1 MRDASNLTGLTALVT
16 GASSGI
22 GLQFC
27 YRLAEGGAV
36 IVMVSNQE
44 DELRMH
50 ADEIAQHYKVCTF
63 AVPMDLTE
71 PDAAQRLLQFC
82 DDNGLRVDMLINNA
96 GIFAFDLLH
105 NISPAKIHCFIDL
118 HIRALTDMCYIFG
131 ERMKNR
137 GTGYI
142 LNMSSM
148 SCWMPMPGLAMYSST
163 KAYIRAFSRS
173 LHYELSDYGVSVTV
187 ACPGGIA
194 TDLFGLPDN
203 LKRLAVNIKALDTPE
218 RFTRLALNK
227 MLARKQQYINGLL
240 NRISIFLI
248 GITPKWVR
256 MLVKHKLLDKNIRR
270 P

>member
-1 MRDASNLTGLTALVT
+1 
-16 GASSGI
+16 
-22 GLQFC
+22 
-27 YRLAEGGAV
+27 
-36 IVMVSNQE
+36 
-44 DELRMH
+44 
-50 ADEIAQHYKVCTF
+50 
-63 AVPMDLTE
+63 
-71 PDAAQRLLQFC
+71 
-82 DDNGLRVDMLINNA
+82 
-96 GIFAFDLLH
+96 
-105 NISPAKIHCFIDL
+105 
-118 HIRALTDMCYIFG
+118 
-131 ERMKNR
+131 
-137 GTGYI
+137 
-142 LNMSSM
+142 
-148 SCWMPMPGLAMYSST
+148 MPGLAMYSST

-248 GITPKWVR
+248 GITPKWMR